1 MTRFLLLFAAML
13 ATAAPLS
20 AEERAVPS
28 SRDDVLLSY
37 GPVVEQVAPAVVN
50 VYARRMVE
58 SRNRPG
64 LFDDPF
70 FKRFFGDAF
79 ENFGAP
85 QQRQQNALGSGVLVD
100 PSGLIVT
107 NHHVIADADEVSVV
121 LTDRREFEA
130 VVVLD
135 DEDTDTAVLRI
146 DPGTEKLP
154 YLAFRDSDSVQVG
167 DLVLAIGNPFGV
179 GQTVTSGIVSALS
192 RTQDGIADYS
202 FFIQTD
208 AAINPGNS
216 GGALVTLD
224 GKLIGINTAIYSRSG
239 GSIGIGFAIPS
250 NMVRTVVAA
259 AEGGGAIVRPWA
271 GITGQSLTSDLA
283 EGFGLD
289 RPSGVVISRVYPG
302 GPGDQAGIESGDV
315 VLAINDRIVDDVQA
329 LHYRVATLPVGDSAT
344 LTVWRGG
351 KKINL
356 TFPLQ
361 APPETPA
368 RNETLLEGRF
378 PLSGARIANLSPAFA
393 LEIDQPGA
401 WEGVIITEVLR
412 NSPAAR
418 LGFRPGDLL
427 VAIDGTD
434 IGEVEDAERAL
445 RGSREPWR
453 LTISRAGRVR
463 TITVEG

>member
-1 MTRFLLLFAAML
+1 MIRILIPALLCGLL
-13 ATAAPLS
+13 APPLA

-28 SRDDVLLSY
+28 SREDVLLSY

-85 QQRQQNALGSGVLVD
+85 QQRQQNALGSGVIVD

-130 VVVLD
+130 EVVLN

-146 DPGTEKLP
+146 DPSEEKLP
-154 YLAFRDSDSVQVG
+154 YLEFRDSDSVQVG

-192 RTQDGIADYS
+192 RTQVGISDYS

-216 GGALVTLD
+216 GGALVTMD
-224 GKLIGINTAIYSRSG
+224 GKLIGINTAIYSRTG
-239 GSIGIGFAIPS
+239 GSIGIGFAVPS
-250 NMVRTVVAA
+250 NMVRTVVAG
-259 AEGGGAIVRPWA
+259 AEGGEGIVRPWA
-271 GITGQSLTSDLA
+271 GLTGQSLTSDLA

-289 RPSGVVISRVYPG
+289 RPSGVVVSRVYPG
-302 GPGDQAGIESGDV
+302 GPGDSAGIRSGDV
-315 VLAINDRIVDDVQA
+315 LLAIDGRIVDDVQA
-329 LHYRVATLPVGDSAT
+329 LHYRIATRPVGETAM

-351 KKINL
+351 EEMSL
-356 TFPLQ
+356 EMALE
-361 APPETPA
+361 APPETPP

-378 PLSGARIANLSPAFA
+378 PLAGARIANLSPAFA
-393 LEIDQPGA
+393 LEMDRPGA
-401 WEGVIITEVLR
+401 WEGVIVTEVLR
-412 NSPAAR
+412 GSPAAR
-418 LGFRPGDLL
+418 LGFRAGDLL
-427 VAIDGTD
+427 VAIGGSA
-434 IGEVEDAERAL
+434 IESVADAQSAL
-445 RGSREPWR
+445 NGSSAPWR
-453 LTISRAGRVR
+453 LSVNRDGRVR